1 MEPEYEQLLQW
12 EEPGPAGLGEAP
24 EPDKP
29 WGDGIVMYGPSQL
42 LRGKQVPSLMADSYD
57 FKSQEEL
64 LRVQKYCRKHGGW
77 QLEQVSRRSKRLVA
91 CHYLPYYSGRRLYSR
106 LYRLVF
112 SCFLGQRS
120 WQLPL
125 CQY

>member
-29 WGDGIVMYGPSQL
+29 WGDGIVVYGPSQL
-42 LRGKQVPSLMADSYD
+42 LRGKQVPSLMVDSYG

-64 LRVQKYCRKHGGW
+64 LRMQKYCREHGGW
-77 QLEQVSRRSKRLVA
+77 QLEQVSRRPK
-91 CHYLPYYSGRRLYSR
+91 
-106 LYRLVF
+106 
-112 SCFLGQRS
+112 
-120 WQLPL
+120 
-125 CQY
+125 